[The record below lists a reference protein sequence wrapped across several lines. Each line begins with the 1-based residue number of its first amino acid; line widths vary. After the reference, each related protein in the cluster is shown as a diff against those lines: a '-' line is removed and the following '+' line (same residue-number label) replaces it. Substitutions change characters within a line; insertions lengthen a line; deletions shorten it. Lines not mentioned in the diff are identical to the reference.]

1 MTKLTRRQALK
12 LGAGSL
18 LANQVMLTSPASA
31 QLADVDVIV
40 IGAGIAG
47 LAAAK
52 KLVGLG
58 YSVVV
63 LEATSQIGGRIRT
76 DRSLGAAFDLG
87 AGWIHGPKGNP
98 ISKLAKQAKASS
110 HNPETFAM

>member
-18 LANQVMLTSPASA
+18 LANQLMLNSPASA

-52 KLVGLG
+52 K
-58 YSVVV
+58 
-63 LEATSQIGGRIRT
+63 R
-76 DRSLGAAFDLG
+76 
-87 AGWIHGPKGNP
+87 
-98 ISKLAKQAKASS
+98 
-110 HNPETFAM
+110 